1 MILNVEGRTH
11 ETILTHG
18 FQRASTSIQDKKKD
32 RPRWWHT
39 GSGQAKQ
46 NPFEVNVSIPIEHYI
61 TPGLVLHTL
70 FPERLGDIMR
80 NPNGYGTVAKLS
92 GNRRRP
98 FIVKKVIGWND
109 KGHPIY
115 EIIGY
120 TETREAGNMLLA
132 EYNRDPWDVDRAKIT
147 VKELFELWKEKK
159 APKLGESN
167 RSSLCSAFKHCS
179 ALWEKPYKQI
189 RSYQMQETIDG
200 CGKGYSTQAAIKNLW
215 GHLDRFALEMDI
227 INRCFSDLLTS
238 DPIPPTSRLPFSK
251 DEVKKVWAHQEQPWV
266 DTVLILIYSGW
277 RISELLNLKPE
288 DIDLQAGTMKGG
300 TKTKAGKNRL
310 VPIHS
315 KIRPLVEARLAES
328 GPRLISYNG
337 KACSQTQYRI
347 FWADIMKALG
357 MNHTPHECRHTF
369 ESQLDSAR
377 ANRKC
382 IDLLMGHVSKDTG
395 NRVYNHKTLDE
406 LKAAVEMINIF

>member
-1 MILNVEGRTH
+1 
-11 ETILTHG
+11 
-18 FQRASTSIQDKKKD
+18 
-32 RPRWWHT
+32 
-39 GSGQAKQ
+39 
-46 NPFEVNVSIPIEHYI
+46 
-61 TPGLVLHTL
+61 
-70 FPERLGDIMR
+70 MR

-98 FIVKKVIGWND
+98 YIVKKVIGWND

-115 EIIGY
+115 DIVGY

-147 VKELFELWKEKK
+147 MKELFELWKEKK

-238 DPIPPTSRLPFSK
+238 DPVPPTQKQPFTD
-251 DEVKKVWAHQEQPWV
+251 DEVNTVWKYQNEPWV
-266 DTVLILIYSGW
+266 DSVLVFLYSGW
-277 RISELLNLKPE
+277 RISELLSMKKS
-288 DIDLQAGTMKGG
+288 DVDLHAGTMKGG
-300 TKTKAGKNRL
+300 TKTKAGKDRV

-315 KIRPLVEARLAES
+315 KIRPLVERRMNEPGSYLF
-328 GPRLISYNG
+328 SYNG
-337 KACSQTQYRI
+337 KQCSQSQYRL
-347 FWADIMKALG
+347 FWADFMKAWG
-357 MNHTPHECRHTF
+357 MDHTPHECRHTF
-369 ESQLDSAR
+369 RTRLDR
-377 ANRKC
+377 AGANQKC
-382 IDLLMGHVSKDTG
+382 CDLLMGHVSKDTG

-406 LKAAVEMINIF
+406 LRDTVELIK

>member
-1 MILNVEGRTH
+1 MKSLKT
-11 ETILTHG
+11 LL
-18 FQRASTSIQDKKKD
+18 FQYYQSIQHSFKIKKKD

-115 EIIGY
+115 DIVGY
-120 TETREAGNMLLA
+120 TETREAGNILLA

-251 DEVKKVWAHQEQPWV
+251 DEVKKVWDHQKEPWV
-266 DTVLILIYSGW
+266 DTVLILLYSGW

-300 TKTKAGKNRL
+300 TKTKAGKK
-310 VPIHS
+310 S
-315 KIRPLVEARLAES
+315 A
-328 GPRLISYNG
+328 GSYPFQNQAIG
-337 KACSQTQYRI
+337 
-347 FWADIMKALG
+347 
-357 MNHTPHECRHTF
+357 
-369 ESQLDSAR
+369 
-377 ANRKC
+377 
-382 IDLLMGHVSKDTG
+382 
-395 NRVYNHKTLDE
+395 
-406 LKAAVEMINIF
+406 